1 MRELVNFA
9 DLGGED
15 INGTVITTRSFIA
28 KRRDTVLR
36 FLRAFV
42 RGMHRYR
49 TDMEFSKKVLAK
61 YGKIND
67 EILEGTWQIMRRR
80 CREARGTH

>member
-9 DLGGED
+9 DLGG
-15 INGTVITTRSFIA
+15 
-28 KRRDTVLR
+28 
-36 FLRAFV
+36 
-42 RGMHRYR
+42 
-49 TDMEFSKKVLAK
+49 TDMEFSKKVLAE
-61 YGKIND
+61 YRKIND